1 MLFDSSIR
9 KELARNFGATAIVLV
24 TILVTMTLIRVL
36 GAASR
41 GSFNPADVMLVMGYT
56 VVTFLPS
63 MMCLALFIA
72 VVMTL
77 SRLYADSE
85 MVIWFSSRVGL
96 ARLLP
101 ALLRF
106 AWPVLLAIALL
117 SLFALPWA
125 RSQISELQRQFAQ
138 RNDLERIQPGQFQ
151 TSADGSKVFFVEK
164 GDLGELKANNVFV
177 ATDEDGK
184 KTVISARR
192 GYTELVDGD
201 RYLILEHGQRLESR
215 ANEPGVRVAEF
226 EHYRMLVVQDPLRGR
241 SSVSL
246 RARPTLE
253 LLREPTRE
261 NLGELSMRLGHPLVA
276 LQLIIFALAY
286 TRVNP
291 RVSRTGNLIFSLML
305 FQILQN
311 MITIGQ
317 SWIRQGAI
325 GFGPYML
332 VAHGGLLLVALL
344 WLTVRHH
351 SWDWRTLLPRQRQ
364 RTILAQGGNQ
374 S

>member
-1 MLFDSSIR
+1 MLFDSSLR
-9 KELARNFGATAIVLV
+9 KELARNFGAAAIVLV
-24 TILVTMTLIRVL
+24 TVLVTMTLIRVL
-36 GAASR
+36 GQASR
-41 GSFNPADVMLVMGYT
+41 GNFNPADLMLVMGYT
-56 VVTFLPS
+56 VVTFMPS
-63 MMCLALFIA
+63 MMSLALFIA

-85 MVIWFSSRVGL
+85 MVIWFSSRIGL

-117 SLFALPWA
+117 SLLALPWA
-125 RSQISELQRQFAQ
+125 KSQISELQRQFAQ

-151 TSADGSKVFFVEK
+151 TSADGSRVFFVEK
-164 GDLGELKANNVFV
+164 GDIGQLKANNVFV
-177 ATDEDGK
+177 ATDQEDK
-184 KTVISARR
+184 KTVISASK
-192 GYTELVDGD
+192 GYTELVGGD
-201 RYLILEHGQRLESR
+201 RFLILEHGQRLETR
-215 ANEPGVRVAEF
+215 TDEPGVKVAEF

-241 SSVSL
+241 DSASL
-246 RARPTLE
+246 NARPTAE
-253 LLREPTRE
+253 LLLTPTRE

-311 MITIGQ
+311 LINIGQ
-317 SWIRQGAI
+317 SWIRQGNI
-325 GFGPYML
+325 NFGVFML
-332 VAHGGLLLVALL
+332 LMHGSLLVIAVL
-344 WLTVRHH
+344 WLALRHRA
-351 SWDWRTLLPRQRQ
+351 WDWRTLLPRQR
-364 RTILAQGGNQ
+364 RAALAQGRIQ

>member
-9 KELARNFGATAIVLV
+9 KELARSFGATAIVLV

-36 GAASR
+36 GQASR
-41 GSFNPADVMLVMGYT
+41 GNFNPADVMLVMGYT
-56 VVTFLPS
+56 VVTFMPS
-63 MMCLALFIA
+63 MMSLALFIA

-125 RSQISELQRQFAQ
+125 KSQISELQRQFAQ

-164 GDLGELKANNVFV
+164 GDIGELKANNVFV
-177 ATDEDGK
+177 ATDENGK

-192 GYTELVDGD
+192 GYTELVGGD

-215 ANEPGVRVAEF
+215 ADEPGVRVAEF
-226 EHYRMLVVQDPLRGR
+226 EHYRMLVVEDPLRGR
-241 SSVSL
+241 SSLSL
-246 RARPTLE
+246 SASPTHD
-253 LLREPTRE
+253 LLLTPTRE

-276 LQLIIFALAY
+276 LQLLVFALAY

-311 MITIGQ
+311 LITIGQ
-317 SWIRQGAI
+317 SWIRQGSLN
-325 GFGPYML
+325 FGTYML
-332 VAHGGLLLVALL
+332 VTHGGLLLIALL
-344 WLTVRHH
+344 WLALRHRA
-351 SWDWRTLLPRQRQ
+351 WDWRTLLPSHRRAA
-364 RTILAQGGNQ
+364 LAQGKVQ
-374 S
+374 P

>member
-364 RTILAQGGNQ
+364 RTILTQGGNQ

>member
-9 KELARNFGATAIVLV
+9 KELARSFGATAIVLV

-36 GAASR
+36 GQASR
-41 GSFNPADVMLVMGYT
+41 GNFNPADVMLVMGYT

-63 MMCLALFIA
+63 MISLALFIA

-85 MVIWFSSRVGL
+85 MVIWFSSRIGL

-106 AWPVLLAIALL
+106 AWPVLLAVALL
-117 SLFALPWA
+117 SLLALPWA
-125 RSQISELQRQFAQ
+125 KTQISELQRQFAQ

-151 TSADGSKVFFVEK
+151 TSSDGSKVFFVEK
-164 GDLGELKANNVFV
+164 GDIGELKANNVFV
-177 ATDEDGK
+177 ATEENGK

-192 GYTELVDGD
+192 GYTELVGGD
-201 RYLILEHGQRLESR
+201 RFLVLEHGQRLESR
-215 ANEPGVRVAEF
+215 ADEPGVRVAEF
-226 EHYRMLVVQDPLRGR
+226 EHYRMLVLEDPLRGR
-241 SSVSL
+241 GALSL
-246 RARPTLE
+246 GSRPTLD
-253 LLREPTRE
+253 LLLTPTRE

-276 LQLIIFALAY
+276 LQLLIFALAY

-311 MITIGQ
+311 LITIGQ
-317 SWIRQGAI
+317 SWIRQGRLD
-325 GFGPYML
+325 FGTYML
-332 VAHGGLLLVALL
+332 ATHGGLLLLALV
-344 WLTVRHH
+344 WLALRHQA
-351 SWDWRTLLPRQRQ
+351 WDWHTLLPSHRRA
-364 RTILAQGGNQ
+364 TLAQGKAQ
-374 S
+374 P